1 MFNLANYTPW
11 VLFTDLGIILGLL
24 LIGKIIRVKVKLV
37 QKLFI
42 PPSLLAGLLGLIF
55 GPNGLGWLPLSNFIS
70 VYPAVLIAVVFGA
83 LPLSS
88 PKFKMKE
95 VAGRVGPMW
104 AYSQLGM
111 LIQWSV
117 MGLFGLW
124 VLKWIWPNLHDAF
137 GVMLPTGFMVDMVLL
152 QPSELHLTV
161 LDGMKRC
168 LPRHDYCYCRYNT
181 GHRRR
186 SVLHQDGSS
195 KGHTSYIVDFA
206 ELPQELRSGL
216 LPKEKEPSGEITT
229 SPISVD
235 SLTFHLGL
243 VVLAAFGGYMISQ
256 GVKMWYLNLSYPSSV
271 VHSLW
276 DWSSRRFLM
285 PQGIS
290 IY

>member
-124 VLKWIWPNLHDAF
+124 VLMDMAKS
-137 GVMLPTGFMVDMVLL
+137 PTMR
-152 QPSELHLTV
+152 SELCCPPV
-161 LDGMKRC
+161 LWWTW
-168 LPRHDYCYCRYNT
+168 YCCS
-181 GHRRR
+181 HR
-186 SVLHQDGSS
+186 SC
-195 KGHTSYIVDFA
+195 I
-206 ELPQELRSGL
+206 
-216 LPKEKEPSGEITT
+216 
-229 SPISVD
+229 
-235 SLTFHLGL
+235 
-243 VVLAAFGGYMISQ
+243 
-256 GVKMWYLNLSYPSSV
+256 
-271 VHSLW
+271 
-276 DWSSRRFLM
+276 
-285 PQGIS
+285 
-290 IY
+290 